1 MVRKAQ
7 INRETNETKIKLSVD
22 LNGTGKSNINT
33 GVGFFNHMLQQLAF
47 HSGIEVEIEALGD
60 LDVCD
65 HHLVE
70 DVGIA
75 LGKALAEAL
84 GNKLGINR
92 YGTFFVPM
100 DEALAMTSI
109 DISGRPYLYFECDF
123 VRENIGT
130 FSTEMV
136 KEFFRAL
143 ALNAGMTIHLKVMYG
158 ENDHHKAEA
167 LFKSFGRALKE
178 AIKVEGEAVSST
190 KGVL

>member
-33 GVGFFNHMLQQLAF
+33 GVGFFRHMLQQLAF
-47 HSGIEVEIEALGD
+47 HSGIEVEIEALVD

>member
-1 MVRKAQ
+1 MARKAQ
-7 INRETNETKIKLSVD
+7 IKRETNETKIKLSVD

-47 HSGIEVEIEALGD
+47 HSGIEMEIEALGD

-123 VRENIGT
+123 VRENIGI

-143 ALNAGMTIHLKVMYG
+143 AFNAGMTIHLKVMYG

>member
-1 MVRKAQ
+1 MARKAQ
-7 INRETNETKIKLSVD
+7 IKRETNETKIKLSVD

>member
-1 MVRKAQ
+1 MARKAQ
-7 INRETNETKIKLSVD
+7 IKRETNETKIKLSVD

-47 HSGIEVEIEALGD
+47 HSGIEMEIEALGD

>member
-123 VRENIGT
+123 VRENIGI

-143 ALNAGMTIHLKVMYG
+143 AFNAGMTIHLKVMYG

-167 LFKSFGRALKE
+167 LFKSFARALKE